1 MHLFDLAFLT
11 VVQMKSNT
19 QALIRIKL
27 KSFSWEEKLF
37 LGQEKKKYKDNWT
50 DLWENKIGELC
61 IKNNITIMFM

>member
-37 LGQEKKKYKDNWT
+37 LGQEKREYKDNWT